1 MTRPLKA
8 RSPQA
13 AGLFFFT
20 WDRSPAG
27 AAALCVNSHNLPGRD
42 VLSLRSSRLSRRF
55 LPRLGPSRMAGSFAA
70 RVASRHGVAPVDVLI
85 AVKLLYLD
93 DLVLTPI
100 NGSFG
105 PINGSFGPLFPEA
118 HRAVQPRHH
127 SRREHPSVE
136 YDQ

>member
-13 AGLFFFT
+13 TGFSFFA
-20 WDRSPAG
+20 WGRSPAG

-70 RVASRHGVAPVDVLI
+70 RVASRHGIAPVDVLI

-93 DLVLTPI
+93 DLVLT
-100 NGSFG
+100 